1 MTDLRIVG
9 RDGERALCVVEA
21 DNVPHLQLVVPAELK
36 PFVMFSAFDARDA
49 TDDDLARFALRVLEQ
64 GCAYV
69 CAWGEKAGRVEL
81 AFDRVA
87 VDAQLAGRPYVP
99 DVLMT
104 TSHEDESLDDALWF
118 AVVTAF
124 PPALDAHAV
133 VAICDQGLSA
143 DVEMRLSDS
152 ERWNE
157 ELLRQ
162 DEEAGL

>member
-21 DNVPHLQLVVPAELK
+21 DDVPRLQLVVPAELK

-49 TDDDLARFALRVLEQ
+49 TDDELTRFALRVLEQ
-64 GCAYV
+64 GCAYA
-69 CAWGEKAGRVEL
+69 CAWGEEAGRVHR
-81 AFDRVA
+81 AFDWVIVEA
-87 VDAQLAGRPYVP
+87 ELAGRPYVP

-118 AVVTAF
+118 AVTAF
-124 PPALDAHAV
+124 PPALDARAL
-133 VAICDQGLSA
+133 VAICDRRHSA
-143 DVEMRLSDS
+143 DVTMRLSDS

-157 ELLRQ
+157 ELSRR